1 MHYQYISHL
10 RLKRISL
17 IIHYFSRIVGDNI
30 DFEIHARMQSK
41 DHSNQSIHWTHQYAG
56 KDRVIDRMLET
67 RHHQKAVC
75 DIQLAELLPDEN
87 TCARLQKRWAVLV
100 SRVVT
105 SYLKEFKFLQRE
117 VVRHIP
123 HQYSHQMSQKSDI
136 VSIIKNN
143 SSKLVF

>member
-1 MHYQYISHL
+1 M
-10 RLKRISL
+10 
-17 IIHYFSRIVGDNI
+17 GDNI

-41 DHSNQSIHWTHQYAG
+41 DHSNQSVHWTHQYAV

-67 RHHQKAVC
+67 RHRQKAVC
-75 DIQLAELLPDEN
+75 DIQLTELLPDEN

-105 SYLKEFKFLQRE
+105 SYLTEFKFLQRE

-136 VSIIKNN
+136 VCIIEN
-143 SSKLVF
+143 KLLF